1 MERLGDW
8 MQTYSGRMYWPLD
21 PHADEVYIEDIA
33 HALSNMCRYAGHCLN
48 FYSVAEHSVHMSRY
62 AAPADKKWALLHDAS
77 EAYITDIIR
86 PLKPHLHNYYQ
97 LEALNMNAICERFD
111 MDSVMPENVKWIDNQ
126 ILLDERDQN
135 CSVPPADWNIPGLGL
150 GITLEF
156 WTPKEAER
164 RFLEAFYKLGA

>member
-48 FYSVAEHSVHMSRY
+48 FYSVAEHSVHMFEQ
-62 AAPADKKWALLHDAS
+62 AAPEDKKWALLHDAS

-86 PLKPHLHNYYQ
+86 PLKPHLQNYYA
-97 LEALNMNAICERFD
+97 LEALNMAAICERFG
-111 MDSVMPENVKWIDNQ
+111 MDYQMPDAVKYLDNQ

-135 CSVPPADWNIPGLGL
+135 CSVPPRDWNIPGVGL
-150 GITLEF
+150 GVKLQY
-156 WTPKEAER
+156 WTPKEAEQK
-164 RFLEAFYKLGA
+164 FLEAFSKLGA